1 MENNGIG
8 TITLFQNNRAIE
20 KPGEL
25 VTRPEIYKF
34 DKEVL
39 IQFVNKQKVIRERQI
54 REKEREVNRK
64 KPQAVEKK
72 PQIKI
77 KERENKSSQ
86 KPDFK
91 KESSGMFDEIM
102 WTGSIKQIDR
112 KIEPQIKTDPITG
125 LNTFMNDKNVE
136 VLSDDAMILDKD
148 RYMNLIK

>member
-39 IQFVNKQKVIRERQI
+39 VQFVNKQKVIRERQI
-54 REKEREVNRK
+54 REREREVNS
-64 KPQAVEKK
+64 KK

-148 RYMNLIK
+148 RYINLIK

>member
-39 IQFVNKQKVIRERQI
+39 VQFVNKQKVIRERQI
-54 REKEREVNRK
+54 REREREVNS
-64 KPQAVEKK
+64 KK

-77 KERENKSSQ
+77 KERENKPSQ